1 MTPIDKRKAE
11 LREYIE
17 ARARATQGEWGKGCI
32 QEKHETTSNL
42 GDFQAVYH
50 ACGPKI
56 EFTSNEGYDKV
67 IADADFI
74 SKAANESTLIAEQL
88 LECIVFIEM
97 LQCEYYYSIDGKM
110 QRHFDDC
117 KRCKILNKIAG
128 EK

>member
-1 MTPIDKRKAE
+1 MKPIDKRKAE
-11 LREYIE
+11 LREYIRKQEVE
-17 ARARATQGEWGKGCI
+17 AEYLKDLSANKSAMSYYENAQ
-32 QEKHETTSNL
+32 
-42 GDFQAVYH
+42 
-50 ACGPKI
+50 
-56 EFTSNEGYDKV
+56 
-67 IADADFI
+67 IA
-74 SKAANESTLIAEQL
+74 KQL